1 MSEKTTQEKD
11 ELNGLIQQCVNA
23 VAEVLA
29 EDNRVLF
36 VGRITVFHPEKEEI
50 QVDLEHGAE
59 TPLGIVYDTEL
70 KLQVHL
76 HSQWKMVVMLY
87 GNVMVCT
94 RDYWIIKL
102 RNAVSCA
109 DDRRAFRQK
118 VRADGWIT
126 WKEEGHC
133 RQACRLVDISL
144 VGVAFESVVK
154 LSEGTDVDLVI
165 PYLVK
170 GGITH
175 ELPCTIVS
183 CHSASKEDP
192 PRRWRYGCS
201 YRSLSTR
208 KEDQLCRDIFQL
220 QARSI
225 NRAPRR

>member
-1 MSEKTTQEKD
+1 MIEKTTQEKN
-11 ELNGLIQQCVNA
+11 ERNGLISQCVDA

-36 VGRITVFHPEKEEI
+36 VGRITSFDPEKDEI

-59 TPLGIVYDTEL
+59 TPLGIVYDTAL

-76 HSQWKMVVMLY
+76 HNQWKTLIMLY
-87 GNVMVCT
+87 GSVMVCT

-102 RNAVSCA
+102 RNAISCA

-118 VRADGWIT
+118 VRSDGWIT
-126 WKEEGHC
+126 WEEEGRC

-144 VGVAFESVVK
+144 VGVAFQASVK
-154 LSEGTDVDLVI
+154 LSVGTDVDLVI
-165 PYLVK
+165 PYLVQ
-170 GGITH
+170 GGVTH
-175 ELPCTIVS
+175 ELPCTVVS
-183 CHSASKEDP
+183 CQSASQEDP
-192 PRRWRYGCS
+192 PRLWRYGCS
-201 YRSLSTR
+201 YRSLSIR

-225 NRAPRR
+225 NREPRR